1 MTHNPLLLFVV
12 PLKKTGPPT
21 LSTSLPP
28 SLPPSL
34 TLSPLGLG
42 HTSTDTRA
50 HPKVVG
56 AYSTCCIAVT
66 LSQRPAAFCRLLAR
80 RCCSRCS
87 ELRLDTKPATCSD
100 ALKGT
105 TRETAPWWFGFWD
118 VRCGGTGSLSPL
130 PLPLSLSLSLS
141 LFVQCLWCSVSPLS
155 LCRSTLSA
163 VYITK
168 RGCID
173 SATSV

>member
-141 LFVQCLWCSVSPLS
+141 FCSVSLMLS
-155 LCRSTLSA
+155 QSSLSVS
-163 VYITK
+163 VYFVCSIHYK
-168 RGCID
+168 KGLYWQCD
-173 SATSV
+173 